1 MTAAEKSETS
11 TRTDGRRG
19 LRPVLLGALALAV
32 AAAVVAGWFG
42 VSWITAASDE
52 SLDRAKTRDE
62 VARVADA
69 AIDTFNTLDY
79 QKVDEGLDNWLNAS
93 TGPLHDDVVGR
104 RASSKQ
110 TIEGAKTKTDAQV
123 LSLAVTDLN
132 EFDGKATV
140 IAAVKVVVTIDNKE
154 PVPKYLRVQASLERV
169 REVGWK
175 LSGLGPVNM
184 STG

>member
-1 MTAAEKSETS
+1 MTDAENSDTS
-11 TRTDGRRG
+11 TRTVG
-19 LRPVLLGALALAV
+19 LRPVLVGALALAV

-42 VSWITAASDE
+42 ITWILAGNDD
-52 SLDRAKTRDE
+52 SLKRAQTRDE
-62 VARVADA
+62 VDRVART

-93 TGPLHDDVVGR
+93 TGPLHDDVAGR
-104 RASSKQ
+104 RNSSKQ
-110 TIEGAKTKTDAQV
+110 TIEGAKTKTDAEV

-140 IAAVKVVVTIDNKE
+140 IAAVKVVVAIDNKE
-154 PVPKYLRVQASLERV
+154 PVPKYLRVQATLERV
-169 REVGWK
+169 GESGWK